1 MRASRPAT
9 VAGMADHAYGARAL
23 ETELRF
29 RKLLEEGGLEPPD
42 EVLHETDPDELV
54 FLWHEEKV
62 AVVVELWRDDV
73 DSSAVNG
80 PCPPV

>member
-1 MRASRPAT
+1 
-9 VAGMADHAYGARAL
+9 MADHADGARAL

-29 RKLLEEGGLEPPD
+29 RALLEEEGLEPPD

-54 FLWHEEKV
+54 FLWHEQKV

-73 DSSAVNG
+73 DGLAFQG
-80 PCPPV
+80 PVPPV

>member
-1 MRASRPAT
+1 
-9 VAGMADHAYGARAL
+9 MAAYDYGTRAL

-29 RKLLEEGGLEPPD
+29 RRILEEEGMEPPD

-62 AVVVELWRDDV
+62 AVVVELWRDDH
-73 DSSAVNG
+73 DDPGSIG
-80 PCPPV
+80 RRPPV